1 MPIQPPPGYT
11 LDTAKPTP
19 PPGYTI
25 DSGGA
30 PESPQAQPEQPGFLS
45 RLYQNT
51 VGPVADLVGDYSKHV
66 QENQP
71 KYGLASGF
79 PAVAQTLSDVGSGI
93 VGSTSNAVNKTG
105 DALKKGDYIHA
116 LQQAPG
122 VVPLIGPSAVQVGE
136 DSEKGNY
143 GGALGGALGL
153 GLSMAAPKI
162 IEGAG
167 RLIKAPAG
175 PIAETALGVRK
186 LDRAYGKTPG
196 QAILDE
202 TNGLRPSTI
211 AESAQTKVR
220 GLGNQ
225 LEGMAANSTEPA
237 SLTPAL
243 DTLTSAEQKAR
254 ARNAATTLKQLV
266 PMREH
271 LSTDVT
277 TGQPIANPTTPQQL
291 LNLKR
296 GFADE
301 FVHNWN
307 PETMSGVKSTAANT
321 YGALDRELDRTVPG
335 AESINQRISSL
346 IPVSKRA
353 ESTDLN
359 ANTLQRTLGRV
370 ARPTGALT
378 SAVGGAF
385 EGGRHF
391 GPGGALVGGLVGLGL
406 PELIA
411 SPTVQMSVARG
422 LNGVGNATKAVAP
435 ITGNAARVL
444 PLIKTKQQPQE

>member
-1 MPIQPPPGYT
+1 MPTDPYAEFQKPAAGATSNPYAEF
-11 LDTAKPTP
+11 AKPA
-19 PPGYTI
+19 
-25 DSGGA
+25 SSA
-30 PESPQAQPEQPGFLS
+30 SPKQPEQPGFLS
-45 RLYQNT
+45 RFYQNT

-105 DALKKGDYIHA
+105 EALRKGDYIHA

-122 VVPLIGPSAVQVGE
+122 IVPLVGPSAVQVGE

-167 RLIKAPAG
+167 RLVRAPAA

-186 LDRAYGKTPG
+186 IDRAYDKTPG
-196 QAILDE
+196 RAILDE
-202 TNGLRPSTI
+202 TRGLRPSTI
-211 AESAQTKVR
+211 AESARAKVR
-220 GLGNQ
+220 GLNNQ
-225 LEGMAANSTEPA
+225 LEGIAANSTEPA
-237 SLTPAL
+237 SLTSAL
-243 DTLTSAEQKAR
+243 DTLTSAEQTAR
-254 ARNAATTLKQLV
+254 ARNAKTTLRQLI
-266 PMREH
+266 PMRGH

-277 TGQPIANPTTPQQL
+277 TGQPIPNPTTPSQL

-296 GFADE
+296 GFKDE
-301 FVHNWN
+301 FIDNWN

-335 AESINQRISSL
+335 AKSINQRISSL

-378 SAVGGAF
+378 GAVSGAF

-391 GPGGALVGGLVGLGL
+391 GPGGAVVGGLVGLGL

-422 LNGVGNATKAVAP
+422 LNAVGKGTEAMAP
-435 ITGNAARVL
+435 IAGNAARVA
-444 PLIKTKQQPQE
+444 PLIKTKQRPQE